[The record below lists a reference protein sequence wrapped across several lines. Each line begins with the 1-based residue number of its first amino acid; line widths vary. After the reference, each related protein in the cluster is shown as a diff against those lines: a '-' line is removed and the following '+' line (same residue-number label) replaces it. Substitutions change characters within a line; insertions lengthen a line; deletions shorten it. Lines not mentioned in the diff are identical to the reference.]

1 MWHETLPSLPKHT
14 KYSLGLKIDELFL
27 GVIENVLEAAGSK
40 PSDKCEHLHRA
51 SSKLDLLKFFLQIAW
66 EVKAISNNKF
76 LMLSEKLVEI
86 GKMLG
91 GWIKR
96 AQ

>member
-1 MWHETLPSLPKHT
+1 MPSLPKHT
-14 KYSLGLKIDELFL
+14 RYSLGRKIDELFL
-27 GVIENVLEAAGSK
+27 GVIENVLAAAGSK
-40 PSDKCEHLHRA
+40 PNDKCEHLSKA

-66 EVKAISNNKF
+66 EVKAISDKKF
-76 LMLSEKLVEI
+76 LLLSENLVEI

-91 GWIKR
+91 GWMKS